1 MLKNTIKLSAAVAAL
16 LASGIVFA
24 KTAQPLAIEANAM
37 KWKPLPSYPTL
48 KYTVLTGDPTSND
61 FFVIRL
67 KLPKDYTDIIHE
79 HELMRYDTI
88 ISGALYVG
96 FGNVRDIKKTKKLTA
111 GSFIACPPGVPHY
124 GITKQETVV
133 QIAGKGPWKAL
144 KTAGF
149 NR

>member
-1 MLKNTIKLSAAVAAL
+1 MLKSIFKCSAVAAAL
-16 LASGIVFA
+16 VASGIVTA
-24 KTAQPLAIEANAM
+24 KTVQPVAIEANAV

-48 KYTVLTGDPTSND
+48 KYSVLSGDPTSKG

-67 KLPKDYTDIIHE
+67 KLPKNYTDIIHE
-79 HELMRYDTI
+79 HELTRYDTI
-88 ISGALYVG
+88 ISGSLYVG

-124 GITKQETVV
+124 GITKQETVI
-133 QIAGKGPWKAL
+133 QIAGIGPWKAL

-149 NR
+149 SR